1 MKITRRVFAFL
12 LVLCAPLVLFSP
24 AESSRKSAGKGQYL
38 AYVGTYTTKTESK
51 GIYSFRFD
59 PATGKMTAPA
69 LAAESPDPSFLA
81 VHPDGKYL
89 YAVNEAGKNSMV
101 SAFAL
106 DERSGK
112 LMLLNRLPA
121 LREDPCYISF
131 DRLGKFVLIA
141 NYSSGN
147 VAVFPILPDGK
158 LGEHTAVVQDSGA
171 LGPNKERQE
180 GPHAHWIEPSAHN
193 RFVYVADLGLDRVL
207 IYKFDAAKGTLTP
220 GEKSG
225 AANPGDPFSAP
236 LDPGSGPRHVAFS
249 RDDNFMYVLG
259 ELQSNVTVFKN
270 DARET
275 FRQVQQISALPT
287 GFSGR
292 NDAAEIAIHP
302 SGKSLYTSNRGQES
316 IAVFAVEPKTGTLTF
331 VADMPTGGK
340 EPRHFALDPTGQYL
354 LAENQLSGNI
364 VEFRIDAATGNL
376 TATGEVLLVPSPVCV
391 AFLVKR

>member
-69 LAAESPDPSFLA
+69 LAAESPDSSFLA

>member
-24 AESSRKSAGKGQYL
+24 AESSKKSAAKGQYL
-38 AYVGTYTTKTESK
+38 VYVGTYTTKTESK
-51 GIYSFRFD
+51 GIHAFQFD
-59 PATGKMTAPA
+59 AATGKMTAPA
-69 LAAESPDPSFLA
+69 LAAESPDPSFVA

-101 SAFAL
+101 SAFAI
-106 DERSGK
+106 EEASGK
-112 LMLLNRLPA
+112 LTLLNQLPA
-121 LREDPCYISF
+121 LGEDPCYVSF
-131 DRLGKFVLIA
+131 DRSGKFVLIA

-180 GPHAHWIEPSAHN
+180 APHAHWIEPSARN

-207 IYKFDAAKGTLTP
+207 IYNFDAAKGTLT
-220 GEKSG
+220 SG
-225 AANPGDPFSAP
+225 ANSSSANPGDPFSAT
-236 LDPGSGPRHVAFS
+236 LNPGTGPRHVAFS
-249 RDDNFMYVLG
+249 RDGSFMYVLG

-275 FRQVQQISALPT
+275 FRQVQQISALPA

-302 SGKSLYTSNRGQES
+302 SGRFLYTSNRGHES
-316 IAVFAVEPKTGTLTF
+316 IAVFAIDPKAGTLTL
-331 VADMPTGGK
+331 VADVPTGGK
-340 EPRHFALDPTGQYL
+340 EPRHFALDPSGQYL

-364 VEFRIDAATGNL
+364 VEFRIDPATGKL
-376 TATGEVLLVPSPVCV
+376 TATGEVLQVPSPVCV